1 MKTKFKDVAHFY
13 IGCKGYLENRMYLG
27 TPKNGETLTTETL
40 NAIRFD
46 GRKFTPILKPIT
58 DITEDDFAEFCE
70 VELVGENEK
79 LLLEYSDKYIWRA
92 CSCSID
98 EYPISLNVSPLID
111 EIQESDS
118 GNVLMLHRPSMNISE
133 GWLTDGE
140 TYSDCDLNT
149 TARWIAFLCSRGYN
163 VFGLDESEIITKQ

>member
-13 IGCKGYLENRMYLG
+13 RDITCYDSFNDENIILSPNMVFAYSH
-27 TPKNGETLTTETL
+27 KD
-40 NAIRFD
+40 AFD
-46 GRKFTPILKPIT
+46 QIKPILKPIT
-58 DITEDDFAEFCE
+58 DITEDDFREFSTS
-70 VELVGENEK
+70 ELLGINDRMAFDFYRY
-79 LLLEYSDKYIWRA
+79 LWR
-92 CSCSID
+92 SCSYEVDDDSID
-98 EYPISLNVSPLID
+98 CD
-111 EIQESDS
+111 DS
-118 GNVLMLHRPSMNISE
+118 ERINDANENDCSNILMLHRPSMNITE